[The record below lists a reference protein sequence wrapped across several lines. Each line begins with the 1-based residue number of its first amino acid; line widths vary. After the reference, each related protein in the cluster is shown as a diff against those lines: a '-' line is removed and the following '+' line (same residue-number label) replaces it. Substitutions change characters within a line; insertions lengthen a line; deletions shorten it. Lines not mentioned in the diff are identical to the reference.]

1 MIRDGDGDY
10 RRRENARRAQLARA
24 FWRDYE
30 QRRSREREV
39 REYEAR
45 RLGLESAGGSR
56 TLRDSG
62 MAPAMGNLAGPDA
75 VNYPQATLAEGRSQ
89 KTSQLGTQHVVV
101 TPLPELVED
110 HAPAATAVDVG
121 QAGQDGDIAVGA
133 DVGKRSKRGWIP
145 RRLIALR
152 TFVTASG
159 RTSDMIAALVE
170 RGGLFGYRRS
180 MPWTD
185 LPSPLDSSLGERRKQ
200 Q

>member
-1 MIRDGDGDY
+1 MTRDGDGDY
-10 RRRENARRAQLARA
+10 WRREDARRAQLDRA

-45 RLGLESAGGSR
+45 RRGLGSADGS
-56 TLRDSG
+56 LR
-62 MAPAMGNLAGPDA
+62 
-75 VNYPQATLAEGRSQ
+75 
-89 KTSQLGTQHVVV
+89 
-101 TPLPELVED
+101 
-110 HAPAATAVDVG
+110 APAATAVDVG
-121 QAGQDGDIAVGA
+121 QADHDDDIAVGVDA
-133 DVGKRSKRGWIP
+133 GERNERGWIR

-159 RTSDMIAALVE
+159 RTGDMIAALVE

-185 LPSPLDSSLGERRKQ
+185 LPSPLDSGLGGMSRAAMAAHHRETRCPSGPGADPGYREATTRRVRT
-200 Q
+200 

>member
-10 RRRENARRAQLARA
+10 WRRENARRAQLDRA

-56 TLRDSG
+56 TLRGSG
-62 MAPAMGNLAGPDA
+62 MAPAMGNLAGADA
-75 VNYPQATLAEGRSQ
+75 VNYPQATLAEERSQ
-89 KTSQLGTQHVVV
+89 ETSQLGTQHVVV
-101 TPLPELVED
+101 TPLPELDVD
-110 HAPAATAVDVG
+110 QAPAAMALDVG
-121 QAGQDGDIAVGA
+121 QADRDGDIAVGA
-133 DVGKRSKRGWIP
+133 DVGERSKRGWIR

-152 TFVTASG
+152 TFVTAAG

-185 LPSPLDSSLGERRKQ
+185 LPSPLDSSLGERREQ
-200 Q
+200 R